1 MKQIIKLIASLLVLL
16 ITPAYVVAE
25 PQMKQNGSSIVIPD
39 SITSIDNPPYTIT
52 DARIST
58 LKGYQPVTDS
68 EAGKITLP
76 AETVDSLTYH
86 VRIDRLKEAEIRKI
100 VFGPDGVISVLVC
113 KNAAVRALLQHS
125 MTVVLLNV
133 ENAEGDPMFATVIDN
148 RRCRTNR

>member
-1 MKQIIKLIASLLVLL
+1 MKQMIKIIVSLLVLL
-16 ITPAYVVAE
+16 ITPGCVFAE
-25 PQMKQNGSSIVIPD
+25 TKLKQNGSSIVIPD
-39 SITSIDNPPYTIT
+39 SITIIDNPPYTIT

-68 EAGKITLP
+68 EAAEITLP

-86 VRIDRLKEAEIRKI
+86 VRVDRLKENEIRKI
-100 VFGPDGVISVLVC
+100 VFSPDGVISALVC
-113 KNAAVRALLQHS
+113 KNPAVRPLLQHS

-133 ENAEGDPMFATVIDN
+133 ENAEGNPMFATVIDN

>member
-100 VFGPDGVISVLVC
+100 VFGPDGVSISLQKCSC
-113 KNAAVRALLQHS
+113 KGTASAFNDGCAV
-125 MTVVLLNV
+125 
-133 ENAEGDPMFATVIDN
+133 E
-148 RRCRTNR
+148 C

>member
-1 MKQIIKLIASLLVLL
+1 MKQIMKLIASLLVLL

-39 SITSIDNPPYTIT
+39 GITSIDNPPYTVT
-52 DARIST
+52 VARIST
-58 LKGYQPVTDS
+58 LKGYQPVADS
-68 EAGKITLP
+68 EAAEITLP

-86 VRIDRLKEAEIRKI
+86 VRVDRLKENEIRKI
-100 VFGPDGVISVLVC
+100 VFSPDGVISALVC
-113 KNAAVRALLQHS
+113 KNLAVRPLLQHS

-133 ENAEGDPMFATVIDN
+133 ENAEGNPMFATVIDN